1 MFAGI
6 WRAGA
11 VWRASVAEERKQPKI
26 KRKKQELEFLPAA
39 VEILETPASPAGRAV
54 VFLIVTLFVAAIA
67 WGWFGKIDTEAVAQG
82 KVIPGGRVKVI
93 QPLEIGVVREI
104 HVRDG
109 QSVKAG
115 DPLIEMDPTE
125 SDANQERLAQDL
137 LAARLDVAR
146 LTAMIQQEQDPMAA
160 FAPPAGVSA
169 VMVATSQSLM
179 EEKLHEHQAQLASI
193 DSEIAQRKAERSM
206 TQASIKKLAGMVP
219 LLAERVKSL
228 EILAEKKFGTRSAF
242 LELKQDLVETEGDLS
257 IERHRVKE
265 ATAGI
270 ETLERRRAS
279 VIAGFRAEANQ
290 ELSEALQQ
298 VSGLAQ
304 ELRKAEERNR
314 LRQLRAPVDGVVQQ
328 LAVHTVGGVVQPAQS
343 LMVIVPADQPLEIE
357 ANVLNKDIGFV
368 KAGQPAEIKVES
380 FTFTKYGLLQGE
392 VLQVSADAIQDEEQ
406 GLVYAAK
413 VALEEDK
420 ILVDDTWV
428 KLSPGMSVSVEVK
441 TGHRRAIE
449 FFLHPF
455 LKYQDEAMKER

>member
-6 WRAGA
+6 RQAGA

-54 VFLIVTLFVAAIA
+54 VFLIVSLFIAAIA

-93 QPLEIGVVREI
+93 QPLEIGVVRAI

-109 QSVKAG
+109 QSVQAG

-125 SDANQERLAQDL
+125 SDANQARLAQDL

-146 LTAMIQQEQDPMAA
+146 LTAMIQQEQDPMAV
-160 FAPPAGVSA
+160 FSPPAGVSP

-179 EEKLHEHQAQLASI
+179 EEKLHEHEEQLASI
-193 DSEIAQRKAERSM
+193 DGEIAQRKAERSM
-206 TQASIKKLAGMVP
+206 TRANIKKLAGMVP

-228 EILAEKKFGTRSAF
+228 EILADKKFGTRSAF
-242 LELKQDLVETEGDLS
+242 LELKQDLVEAEGNLS

-270 ETLERRRAS
+270 EALERRRAS
-279 VIAGFRAEANQ
+279 TIAGFRAAANQ
-290 ELSEALQQ
+290 ELAEALQK

-368 KAGQPAEIKVES
+368 KAGQSAEIKVES
-380 FTFTKYGLLQGE
+380 FTFTKYGLLHGE

-413 VALEEDK
+413 VALEEDQ

-428 KLSPGMSVSVEVK
+428 KLSPGMAVSVEVK
-441 TGHRRAIE
+441 TGQRRAIE